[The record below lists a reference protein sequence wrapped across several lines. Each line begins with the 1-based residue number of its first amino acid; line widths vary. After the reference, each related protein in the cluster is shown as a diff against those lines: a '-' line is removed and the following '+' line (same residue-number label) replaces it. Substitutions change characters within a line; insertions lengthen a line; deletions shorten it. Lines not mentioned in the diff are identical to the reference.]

1 MYIRHCVIEMLCN
14 IKQMAQ
20 PTTRY
25 RACIRMLFAH
35 SGIMG
40 RPSSFCTYCKQ
51 YMVTALNTVIWHMLL
66 QLCVS
71 ESNQTEMHHKF
82 GRNICLHDVGDNLA
96 PLMCVQM
103 QAAMLQFT
111 CQFNKLQGVAVIS
124 FDSQRHQQTLCIQLC
139 TIILDFDCIYPY
151 SSHIYVAK
159 T

>member
-1 MYIRHCVIEMLCN
+1 MMYIRHCVIEMLCN

-103 QAAMLQFT
+103 QAAMLQFHLPVQQAARCRCHQLRQPT
-111 CQFNKLQGVAVIS
+111 APANALHPAV
-124 FDSQRHQQTLCIQLC
+124 H
-139 TIILDFDCIYPY
+139 YHP
-151 SSHIYVAK
+151 
-159 T
+159 